1 MWMSAS
7 IQVDP
12 MPRTKIST
20 RALLAGSKHQ
30 LERPKSPDPTFPPP
44 LAYRIDDAVRA
55 SGLGRSTIYKL
66 LTSGRLRSVRVAGRR
81 LIPAEA
87 LLDLLRGE

>member
-20 RALLAGSKHQ
+20 HALLAGSQHQ
-30 LERPKSPDPTFPPP
+30 LDRPKSPDAPLPLP
-44 LAYRIDDAVRA
+44 LAYRIDDAVKV

-81 LIPAEA
+81 LIPVDA
-87 LLDLLRGE
+87 LRELLRGE